1 MKMILDSPKYIL
13 GDQGQSVGSGEKA
26 RRKFSSTGGRASG
39 YRLSPHHFQTVKRM
53 LAPDWA
59 QKKCFVLLCPIGE
72 QLCDCPWVPE
82 DEQSRASKRFY
93 VKNQADI

>member
-53 LAPDWA
+53 LAPHWA
-59 QKKCFVLLCPIGE
+59 QKNALYYCA
-72 QLCDCPWVPE
+72 QSANSRDYPWVPE
-82 DEQSRASKRFY
+82 DGQSRASKRFY